1 MKKTYKKPLTVEEL
15 MEIPESDIDTSDIPE
30 LDDKFW
36 ENARIVLPKNK
47 QAVSLRVSPEVL
59 DFFKEENPKGYTS
72 KMAAVLS
79 AYVNAQRATH

>member
-1 MKKTYKKPLTVEEL
+1 MKKTYKKQLSVEEL
-15 MEIPESDIDTSDIPE
+15 MAMPESDIDTRDIPE
-30 LDDKFW
+30 LNDKFW

>member
-15 MEIPESDIDTSDIPE
+15 MAMSESDIDTSDIPE

>member
-1 MKKTYKKPLTVEEL
+1 MNKTYKKALTIEEL
-15 MEIPESDIDTSDIPE
+15 ISMPESDIDTNDIPE

-36 ENARIVLPKNK
+36 ENAHVILPKNK

-79 AYVNAQRATH
+79 AYVNAQRAAR

>member
-15 MEIPESDIDTSDIPE
+15 MVMPESDIDTSDIPE

>member
-1 MKKTYKKPLTVEEL
+1 MV
-15 MEIPESDIDTSDIPE
+15 MPESDIDTSDIPE
-30 LDDKFW
+30 LDDNFW